1 MSEARVLFFR
11 IPLQDD
17 ICRVVPECVVD
28 GFEIVDIPENH
39 PQPKA
44 MPRCP
49 AQLLRRPFL
58 NRPPLGQAGQRI
70 GSRSFFQLPAL
81 GVQLPVQ
88 LANPP
93 PHTYSCQ
100 HLAGIKRLR

>member
-58 NRPPLGQAGQRI
+58 NRPPLGQAGQRM
-70 GSRSFFQLPAL
+70 
-81 GVQLPVQ
+81 VQ